1 MCGSICVLKP
11 HLTAPHISPHAPVAD
26 EAVEGVFEGGRAV
39 VFEEEMADPCEC
51 VALQQSIED
60 EHGVARDYGHDN
72 QHKADAGADEV
83 QTAAGAIAVLAQVK
97 RVKVGKAAEA
107 FFCCAIA
114 HVASS

>member
-1 MCGSICVLKP
+1 MRVNLRLKP
-11 HLTAPHISPHAPVAD
+11 HLTAPHICPHAPVAY
-26 EAVEGVFEGGRAV
+26 EAVEGVFEGGGAV

-60 EHGVARDYGHDN
+60 EHGVAGDYGHDN

-83 QTAAGAIAVLAQVK
+83 QTAASAIAVLAQVK
-97 RVKVGKAAEA
+97 RVKLGKAAEA

>member
-1 MCGSICVLKP
+1 MRINLRLKP
-11 HLTAPHISPHAPVAD
+11 HLTAPHIRPHAPVAD
-26 EAVEGVFEGGRAV
+26 EAVEGVFEGGGAV
-39 VFEEEMADPCEC
+39 VFEEEMADPCEG

-60 EHGVARDYGHDN
+60 EHGVAGDYGHDN

-83 QTAAGAIAVLAQVK
+83 QTAASAIAVLAQVK
-97 RVKVGKAAEA
+97 RVKLGKAAEA

>member
-1 MCGSICVLKP
+1 MRINLRLKP
-11 HLTAPHISPHAPVAD
+11 HLTAPHIRPHVPVAD
-26 EAVEGVFEGGRAV
+26 EAVEGVFEGGGAV
-39 VFEEEMADPCEC
+39 VFEEEMADPCEG

-60 EHGVARDYGHDN
+60 EHGVAGDYGHDN

-83 QTAAGAIAVLAQVK
+83 QTAASAIAVLARVK
-97 RVKVGKAAEA
+97 RVKLGKAAEA